1 MHTQLPGSDDPRMRQ
16 ADAALRACVHCGM
29 CNAACPTYDLAGSEL
44 DGPRGRI
51 YLIKNLLE
59 GEEGAASVTLRHLD
73 NCLTCLACVNVC
85 PAGVDY
91 AHLVEYGREVA
102 EEGAPRGWAA
112 RAGRRMLAAVLTRP
126 GLFAWVLA
134 AGRLAR
140 PLRGWVPGRL
150 REMLES
156 VPPSRPVAL
165 PGEASPA
172 AAAGGEVEVRNPRR
186 RVMLLDGCV
195 QQSIAPNINAAATR
209 ELARREVAV
218 APCPQVACCG
228 ALEWHLGLQEKAR
241 ARARENMRVWLRA
254 ADEEGVSA
262 LVMTASG
269 CGAAVR
275 SYPSWFADAPEARA
289 DAERLA
295 EMVCDV
301 GAYLHELGEEGET
314 PAASLASGAVSGMKV
329 AWHAPCSLANG
340 EYSRDY
346 GPALL
351 EAAGFSVA
359 RPRSSA
365 CCGSA
370 GAYHLLRPETAREL
384 GRRKAADL
392 QGTGAAMVATA
403 NVGCLAQIQGRVG
416 MPVRHVVEVLDWA
429 RGARGA

>member
-1 MHTQLPGSDDPRMRQ
+1 MER
-16 ADAALRACVHCGM
+16 AEAALRACVHCGM

-59 GEEGAASVTLRHLD
+59 EEEGAASVTLRHLD
-73 NCLTCLACVNVC
+73 NCLTCLACVDVC

-102 EEGAPRGWAA
+102 EENAPRGWAG
-112 RAGRRMLAAVLTRP
+112 RWGRRGLAAVLTRP
-126 GLFAWVLA
+126 RLFAWALA

-140 PLRGWVPGRL
+140 PLRGWLPGRL

-156 VPPSRPVAL
+156 VPPSRPVSL
-165 PGEASPA
+165 PGERAVASPA
-172 AAAGGEVEVRNPRR
+172 GAEVEARNPRR

-195 QQSIAPNINAAATR
+195 QQSLAPNINAAATR

-228 ALEWHLGLQEKAR
+228 ALEKHLGLHEAAR
-241 ARARENMRVWLRA
+241 ARARENIRVWLRA
-254 ADEEGVSA
+254 AEEEGVSA

-275 SYPSWFADAPEARA
+275 SYPSWFADAPETRA
-289 DAERLA
+289 EAERVA
-295 EMVCDV
+295 GMVCDV
-301 GAYLHELGEEGET
+301 GAYLHELGEAGEA
-314 PAASLASGAVSGMKV
+314 AASAPVAGMKV

-340 EYSRDY
+340 AYSRDY

-392 QGTGAAMVATA
+392 RETGAEMVATA

-416 MPVRHVVEVLDWA
+416 MPARHVVEILDWA
-429 RGARGA
+429 RGVRGRARGA